1 MELTEKLLVSL
12 GGWDVMKRA
21 RAIKASGAVRE
32 AGYEP
37 PLLKGRIAEGGREF
51 LAGLRLRNPVDI
63 ENLCPCA
70 DSRRRAHH
78 LRPLRGDRLGS
89 PLANQ
94 NLTGENLGRSS
105 AWQDHCGDS
114 ARRALH

>member
-1 MELTEKLLVSL
+1 MDLNEKLLVSL

-32 AGYEP
+32 ASYEP

-63 ENLCPCA
+63 ENLCPCEIG
-70 DSRRRAHH
+70 RAHV
-78 LRPLRGDRLGS
+78 
-89 PLANQ
+89 
-94 NLTGENLGRSS
+94 
-105 AWQDHCGDS
+105 
-114 ARRALH
+114 